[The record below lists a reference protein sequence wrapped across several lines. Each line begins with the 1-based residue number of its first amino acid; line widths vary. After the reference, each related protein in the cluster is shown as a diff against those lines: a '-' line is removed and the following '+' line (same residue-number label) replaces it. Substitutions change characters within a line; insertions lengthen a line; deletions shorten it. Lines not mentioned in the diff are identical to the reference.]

1 MADQA
6 LLAEAEEIRRKWQA
20 ARAEYETAKE
30 EGRPA
35 AEIAKLNAAQTQLK
49 GAYLTKAKAAVDA
62 GLTGHSKLPPMSFQE
77 WLAEF
82 RVLHDK
88 ARSGTL
94 SDNDAKLY
102 KDSREELAAALVQAQ
117 RLTRK
122 PEESAREALRVARA
136 VQVDLELNSGKQRV
150 VTLDICIG
158 GFSTMMGVPPE
169 PNEGGG
175 VAIRMPRGKDHP
187 IVARAKIVATKRQAA
202 ANHRVSFAFEGLPE
216 SDAER
221 LSILVFDT
229 ALSRLGGKGNPPE
242 SLRDT

>member
-1 MADQA
+1 M
-6 LLAEAEEIRRKWQA
+6 
-20 ARAEYETAKE
+20 
-30 EGRPA
+30 
-35 AEIAKLNAAQTQLK
+35 
-49 GAYLTKAKAAVDA
+49 
-62 GLTGHSKLPPMSFQE
+62 GLQE
-77 WLAEF
+77 WLTEF

-94 SDNDAKLY
+94 SDYDAKLY
-102 KDSREELAAALVQAQ
+102 KDGREELAAALVQAQ

-169 PNEGGG
+169 PNEAVG
-175 VAIRMPRGKDHP
+175 VTMRMPEGKDHP

-229 ALSRLGGKGNPPE
+229 VLSRLGSK
-242 SLRDT
+242 

>member
-1 MADQA
+1 M
-6 LLAEAEEIRRKWQA
+6 
-20 ARAEYETAKE
+20 
-30 EGRPA
+30 
-35 AEIAKLNAAQTQLK
+35 
-49 GAYLTKAKAAVDA
+49 
-62 GLTGHSKLPPMSFQE
+62 GLQE
-77 WLAEF
+77 WLTEF

-94 SDNDAKLY
+94 SDYDAKLY
-102 KDSREELAAALVQAQ
+102 KDGREELAAALVQAQ

-169 PNEGGG
+169 PNEAVG
-175 VAIRMPRGKDHP
+175 VTMRMPEGKDHP

-202 ANHRVSFAFEGLPE
+202 ANHRVSFAFERLPE
-216 SDAER
+216 SDTER

-229 ALSRLGGKGNPPE
+229 VLSRLGGK
-242 SLRDT
+242 

>member
-1 MADQA
+1 M
-6 LLAEAEEIRRKWQA
+6 
-20 ARAEYETAKE
+20 
-30 EGRPA
+30 
-35 AEIAKLNAAQTQLK
+35 
-49 GAYLTKAKAAVDA
+49 
-62 GLTGHSKLPPMSFQE
+62 GLQE
-77 WLAEF
+77 WLTEF

-94 SDNDAKLY
+94 SDYDAKLY
-102 KDSREELAAALVQAQ
+102 KDGREELAAALVQAQ

-158 GFSTMMGVPPE
+158 GFSTMMGVAPE
-169 PNEGGG
+169 PNEAVG
-175 VAIRMPRGKDHP
+175 VTMRMPEGKDP

-202 ANHRVSFAFEGLPE
+202 ANHRVSFAFQGLLE
-216 SDAER
+216 SDTER

-229 ALSRLGGKGNPPE
+229 ALSRLGGK
-242 SLRDT
+242 